1 MSLAEVLE
9 QDGYRRIPLTRT
21 SVGHFET
28 PGMLNG
34 RPIRVLID
42 TGAASTVVSLSL
54 CHELGLET
62 VPLGRTGGGAGSA
75 NLEIFELHGAELIL
89 DQVRPRPRA
98 IYAMDFT
105 HVNEALARKGAP
117 IVDAILGVDVFEA
130 QSAVIDYASASLFLR
145 TS

>member
-9 QDGYRRIPLTRT
+9 QDGYHRIPLTRT

>member
-75 NLEIFELHGAELIL
+75 NLEIFELHGAELTL